1 MKKKPTY
8 EDLLSELEKVRK
20 ENIFLKRK
28 HLHYLSYENS
38 ETSVKSSPLGII
50 DWDLDFRV
58 SYWNKAAED
67 IFGFTSREA
76 MGAKAS
82 ELIIPEDALP
92 DVEKIWQDLLQNVGG
107 SRGANPNNTK
117 SGKTIHCE
125 WYNVPFEDE
134 KGKVVGVRSF
144 VLDVTSSR
152 EAEKALIESEERL
165 KSLSNASFE
174 GIFILD
180 RGYCVEANQTGCKLL
195 GYSYDELI
203 GMFATDVIDDAYKD
217 IVQTHILEAY
227 QDPYEAV
234 FVRKDGAKFFGEVQG
249 RTINYKN
256 RDMRVTAVRDISHR
270 KKIEEEL
277 AVNEHKFRTIFEHA
291 GDGILIG
298 NTKGEIIEVNASF
311 CQMSGYTKEEL
322 IGQHIR
328 KLFSEETLKSS
339 PLRFDVLDSGGSI
352 IINRDIIG
360 KSGASIP
367 IEMNSKKLEGD
378 YYISIIR
385 DLSDRVRV
393 ETQLR
398 EANEKL
404 RLAKEKA
411 EESDQLKSEFLANM
425 SHEIRT
431 PMNGIIGFS
440 DMLNDPELD
449 GEKIKQ
455 YTSIIV
461 NSSHQLKQII
471 DDILEISVLETKQ
484 IKIIEE
490 DVCINDALLE
500 LFAIFDRKA
509 KDNKTPLYIHRDLSD
524 KQTTIKTD
532 KVKLS
537 KILNNL
543 IDNALNY
550 TYHGFIEV
558 GYNLIDGKMIEFYV
572 KDTGIGISPDKQ
584 EVIFERFS
592 QEDKSLSRK
601 YGGLGLGL
609 SIAKENTELLG
620 GKIRVESEKGM
631 GSTFL
636 FTIPYKPVYDDVLMP
651 EEENASDKKAPTI
664 YTILV
669 AEDEEINYVYYQ
681 TVIKKLPIKCNVVHA
696 KNGLEAIEFCKNN
709 KVDLILMDIKMPELN
724 GLDATRR
731 IKQMLPSVNIVAQ
744 TAYSTSEDREQAISA
759 GCSDFVSKPIDR
771 ETLQEMIQKHLST
784 ARESIS

>member
-1 MKKKPTY
+1 
-8 EDLLSELEKVRK
+8 
-20 ENIFLKRK
+20 
-28 HLHYLSYENS
+28 
-38 ETSVKSSPLGII
+38 
-50 DWDLDFRV
+50 
-58 SYWNKAAED
+58 
-67 IFGFTSREA
+67 
-76 MGAKAS
+76 
-82 ELIIPEDALP
+82 
-92 DVEKIWQDLLQNVGG
+92 
-107 SRGANPNNTK
+107 
-117 SGKTIHCE
+117 
-125 WYNVPFEDE
+125 
-134 KGKVVGVRSF
+134 
-144 VLDVTSSR
+144 
-152 EAEKALIESEERL
+152 
-165 KSLSNASFE
+165 
-174 GIFILD
+174 
-180 RGYCVEANQTGCKLL
+180 
-195 GYSYDELI
+195 
-203 GMFATDVIDDAYKD
+203 
-217 IVQTHILEAY
+217 
-227 QDPYEAV
+227 
-234 FVRKDGAKFFGEVQG
+234 
-249 RTINYKN
+249 
-256 RDMRVTAVRDISHR
+256 
-270 KKIEEEL
+270 
-277 AVNEHKFRTIFEHA
+277 
-291 GDGILIG
+291 
-298 NTKGEIIEVNASF
+298 
-311 CQMSGYTKEEL
+311 
-322 IGQHIR
+322 
-328 KLFSEETLKSS
+328 
-339 PLRFDVLDSGGSI
+339 
-352 IINRDIIG
+352 
-360 KSGASIP
+360 
-367 IEMNSKKLEGD
+367 
-378 YYISIIR
+378 
-385 DLSDRVRV
+385 
-393 ETQLR
+393 
-398 EANEKL
+398 
-404 RLAKEKA
+404 
-411 EESDQLKSEFLANM
+411 M